1 MSHDATASVI
11 SPETVVST
19 EGTRPVVSVVV
30 VSYNTRQMTLDC
42 LRTLYADL
50 GDLPAEVFVVDNASS
65 DGSVAAVAEAFPN
78 VRVIANPQNVGFG
91 AANNQAMR
99 VARGEFIM
107 LLNSDAFPKPGTTRA
122 LVDYLRS
129 HPKVGVVGPKILNA
143 DGSTQQSCYR
153 FPTPGQAWR
162 ENLWIS
168 AAFGAHPVLGDYRTW
183 PHDRERDVEWI
194 IGACMLLRRDVFE
207 RVGGFD
213 ERFFMYAEETDWQRR
228 IRDAGWEIAFTP
240 AAQVTHLGGASGA
253 KEKARV
259 NRHFFESLDR
269 YEYKHHGLIGLVL
282 LRAAMVVGCSLRAV
296 LWTGVAVTRPA
307 RRGVAWSKGRMH
319 LWLVGRQLSHWR
331 PREATAAR

>member
-1 MSHDATASVI
+1 MSAAPVT
-11 SPETVVST
+11 SPLSGEP
-19 EGTRPVVSVVV
+19 GPVVSVVV
-30 VSYNTRQMTLDC
+30 ISYNTRQMTLDC

-50 GDLPAEVFVVDNASS
+50 ADLPAEVFVVDNASS

-78 VRVIANPQNVGFG
+78 VRVIANPNNVGFG

-107 LLNSDAFPKPGTTRA
+107 LLNSDAFPKPGTTRT

-129 HPKVGVVGPKILNA
+129 HPKVGVVGPKLLNA

-162 ENLWIS
+162 ENLGIS
-168 AAFGAHPVLGDYRTW
+168 AAFGDHPVLGDYRTW

-194 IGACMLLRRDVFE
+194 IGACMLLRRTVFE
-207 RVGGFD
+207 QVGGFD

-240 AAQVTHLGGASGA
+240 AAEVMHLGGASGA

-259 NRHFFESLDR
+259 NRHFFDSLDR
-269 YEYKHHGLIGLVL
+269 YEYKHHGAAGLVL
-282 LRAAMVVGCSLRAV
+282 LRLAMAFGCSLRAA
-296 LWTGVAVTRPA
+296 LWMGVAATRPA

-319 LWLVGRQLSHWR
+319 LWLVGRQLSHWQR
-331 PREATAAR
+331 METSPGR